1 MKFRVKYE
9 IELHGE
15 KHKGTETEAGW
26 FLIDQQGNM
35 YSHGPTEPI
44 RPIEKEYYK
53 SVIPL
58 IKIGEEWLSI
68 EEIEQRI
75 TSKSSRPEKHG
86 G

>member
-1 MKFRVKYE
+1 MKLRVKYE

-15 KHKGTETEAGW
+15 RHSGIESAASW

-35 YSHGPTEPI
+35 YSHSPMEPI

-53 SVIPL
+53 SAIPL

-68 EEIEQRI
+68 EEIEQRLTI
-75 TSKSSRPEKHG
+75 KYSRPEKHG